1 MGVYTKSVF
10 ESIVDVYD
18 KSTKSSNNNVIEQVV
33 NKYKELI
40 SLIITSLPDNDK
52 FEFEVRNSLIK
63 TINNT
68 TSINS
73 MIIYQ
78 LCKYCD
84 NFFKGNQVH
93 YYFLNLK
100 KCFNYI

>member
-40 SLIITSLPDNDK
+40 SLTITSL
-52 FEFEVRNSLIK
+52 LIM
-63 TINNT
+63 IN
-68 TSINS
+68 
-73 MIIYQ
+73 
-78 LCKYCD
+78 
-84 NFFKGNQVH
+84 
-93 YYFLNLK
+93 LNLK
-100 KCFNYI
+100 LGIL